1 MFQQRF
7 AFTEAQLMVHLYHL
21 FAVCFVLLNHPKVRI
36 YPELA
41 VNVPLEPV
49 PDVKWT
55 FCLYNHVA

>member
-21 FAVCFVLLNHPKVRI
+21 FAVCLVHLNHPKVRI

-41 VNVPLEPV
+41 ANVLLEPL
-49 PDVKWT
+49 PDVK
-55 FCLYNHVA
+55 